1 MWGTRVPPDWYTCR
15 GRERGAE
22 LWVNYTGMRTHLTS
36 VAPHATRSAAR
47 RMTALAAVTGLA
59 LAGLAGLVASPVG
72 ASQIGSPDDAFNANV
87 AELPMEELYHLVP
100 LKDGGF
106 VFYDYL
112 ENRSDETLRKIDAA
126 GNEVT
131 SFAANVGSIPSTQ
144 GLREGP
150 NGEIFTVARTP
161 RKYDSSGHEVLEFA
175 SNSGFMGDL
184 AGEVQSM
191 VVTSDGG
198 VVIGGWRKDGQS
210 RFHVVFKKLDS
221 RGVEVTSFETNAKSS
236 FEMKNSD
243 EVADGGPAHMVQL
256 GDGSLLVAGG
266 GNYNVGFE
274 GQLKKFSSAGVE
286 DMTFSA
292 NVSDA
297 VQGYYPTALDVLPNG
312 TIIVAV
318 RDYAEEEFFLFT
330 FDSAGNQITT
340 WDEQAVTMENQIPLL
355 QHTAQNHV
363 IFGGYKEL
371 RELDSS
377 GDVLEDSFVSDII
390 PGSIES
396 IDHMYVTPGGDLLVA
411 GEYPTV
417 IKKFFLNEPA
427 PTVSSVAPAT
437 GLIAGGTS
445 ITITGTNFAAGASLG
460 VTVGGVA
467 ATSVRVVSAT
477 KITAKTPAHAAGVAN
492 IVVTNG
498 DGQTATLSGAFTFT
512 VPADPPPVTVLSGAA
527 AKNAKVVT
535 VASKVSGDFRAAPSI
550 NVVVAVGVI
559 PSVKGLPKS
568 SSIKVEVSATFQNRP
583 TTNYQTI
590 GTLRSDANGNLKV
603 TAFKASRAGSLNI
616 RFKTSAGK
624 NYYLKVQVTAR

>member
-1 MWGTRVPPDWYTCR
+1 M
-15 GRERGAE
+15 
-22 LWVNYTGMRTHLTS
+22 
-36 VAPHATRSAAR
+36 
-47 RMTALAAVTGLA
+47 
-59 LAGLAGLVASPVG
+59 
-72 ASQIGSPDDAFNANV
+72 
-87 AELPMEELYHLVP
+87 
-100 LKDGGF
+100 
-106 VFYDYL
+106 
-112 ENRSDETLRKIDAA
+112 
-126 GNEVT
+126 
-131 SFAANVGSIPSTQ
+131 
-144 GLREGP
+144 
-150 NGEIFTVARTP
+150 
-161 RKYDSSGHEVLEFA
+161 
-175 SNSGFMGDL
+175 SNSGFLGEF

-198 VVIGGWRKDGQS
+198 VVIGGWRHDAQE

-236 FEMKNSD
+236 FEMKSSD

-266 GNYNVGFE
+266 GSYNVGFE

-318 RDYAEEEFFLFT
+318 RDYAEEDFFLFT
-330 FDSAGNQITT
+330 FDSAGNQIF
-340 WDEQAVTMENQIPLL
+340 WDEQAGTMENQIPLL

-363 IFGGYKEL
+363 IFGGSREL

-390 PGSIES
+390 PDSIES
-396 IDHMYVTPGGDLLVA
+396 IERMYVTPGGDLLVA
-411 GEYPTV
+411 GDYPTV

-498 DGQTATLSGAFTFT
+498 DGQTATLSRAFTFT
-512 VPADPPPVTVLSGAA
+512 APAAPPPVTLLSGAA

-550 NVVVAVGVI
+550 NVVVSVGVI

-568 SSIKVEVSATFQNRP
+568 STIKVQASVTFENRP
-583 TTNYQTI
+583 TSDYQNI
-590 GTLRSDANGNLKV
+590 GTLSSDANGNLKV
-603 TAFKASRAGSLNI
+603 PAFKASRVGSLNI
-616 RFKTSAGK
+616 RFTTTAGK